1 MRATGRSR
9 VSSTGSPG
17 SRGACAGR
25 RRRPDL
31 DRGDRGVAGGVS
43 GFLPEHFV
51 TPLTPCRNLREA
63 PAAESCRDCGT
74 SRGEGGASLMWIVRL
89 ALRRPYTFVVMG
101 LAILL
106 LGFSAIVT
114 TPTDI
119 FPEIDIPVV
128 SVIWNY
134 DGLTTE
140 DMASRITTFSE
151 YTISSAVSDVR
162 SIESHTYPGVG
173 VIKIYFQPNVNV
185 EAALAQVTAV
195 SQTILRRMPPGA
207 VPPFILQYNASSVPI
222 IQLALSGR
230 AIPEAQLYDYGIY
243 RIRQQ
248 VAPIQGITLPLPYGG
263 KPRQI
268 MVDLD
273 PRALLAKSI
282 SAADV
287 SNAVNLQNLTLPSG
301 SVKLGP
307 QEYRVSLNSSPEA
320 VSALNELPVKVVN
333 GATVYLRDVAHVR
346 DGFAV
351 QTNIV
356 RQDGRRSVLLTVIKK
371 GGASTL
377 TIVKQLKALLPSIRA
392 AAPPGLE
399 VKELFDQSLFVRAA
413 IAGVLTEGAIAA
425 CLTGLMILLF
435 LGSWRSTLVV
445 ITSIPLSILTSLA
458 ILSAIGQTLN
468 VMTLGGLAL
477 AVGILVDDATVE
489 IENIHRNLGLGKRL
503 VQAILDGAQQIAT
516 PAFVS
521 TLSICIVFV
530 PVVFLTG
537 PAKYLFTPL
546 ALAVVFAMLASYL
559 LSRTIV
565 PTLVRYLLGR
575 EAHAEADAGV
585 PTSIFGRIHAG
596 FQHRFERLRT
606 AYVQALDNAL
616 AQRTRVLVGFGVIAA
631 SGLALL
637 PFVGRD
643 FFPEVDTGQFRLHVR
658 APAGTR
664 IEETEQIFA
673 NVEGTIRRTIPKDQI
688 QLVIDNIGQPQ
699 PINLAFTDSVTIGPS
714 DGEILV
720 ALNPEGHEPTT
731 RWMKTLRETLPREY
745 PGVTFFFQP
754 ADIVSQI
761 LNFGL
766 PAPIDVQVTG
776 FNQPATHEIALE
788 AAARMARIPGAADVH
803 LHQVVNA
810 PSLMVNVDRSRLA
823 ELGLTQRDVANN
835 VLVTL
840 SSSAVV
846 APNYWSD
853 PRSGINY
860 VVAVQTPQSRVDSV
874 NNLMNTSVTP
884 ATAGPPQ
891 LLSNLATL
899 ERREV
904 PAVISHSN
912 VQPVFDVYANVQ
924 DRDLGSVAS
933 AVQRIVAELRP
944 KLPPGHTIT
953 VRGQVESMNSAFLRL
968 GLGLIFAVLLVY
980 LLMVV
985 NFQSW
990 LDPFIIIT
998 ALPAGFCGIVWMLF
1012 VTHTTFSVPAL
1023 MGAIMS
1029 VGVATANSILV
1040 VTFAN
1045 DQMLEGHDSRS
1056 AALAAGATRLR
1067 PVLMTALAMIIGMLP
1082 MSLGLGE
1089 GGEQNAPLGR
1099 AVIGGLTVATFAT
1112 LFLVPLVYS
1121 VLRRRAPKRDFLA
1134 DAEPHGTASPAAQ
1147 E

>member
-1 MRATGRSR
+1 
-9 VSSTGSPG
+9 
-17 SRGACAGR
+17 
-25 RRRPDL
+25 
-31 DRGDRGVAGGVS
+31 
-43 GFLPEHFV
+43 
-51 TPLTPCRNLREA
+51 
-63 PAAESCRDCGT
+63 
-74 SRGEGGASLMWIVRL
+74 MWIVRL

-101 LAILL
+101 LVIVL
-106 LGFSAIVT
+106 LGGLAIAT

-119 FPEIDIPVV
+119 FPEIEIPVV

-134 DGLTTE
+134 EGLTTDE
-140 DMASRITTFSE
+140 MAARVTTFSE

-162 SIESHTYPGVG
+162 RIESQTYPGVG

-207 VPPFILQYNASSVPI
+207 VPPFIIQYNASSVPI
-222 IQLALSGR
+222 IQLGLSS
-230 AIPEAQLYDYGIY
+230 AVLSEAQLYDYGIY
-243 RIRQQ
+243 RVRQQ
-248 VAPIQGITLPLPYGG
+248 IAPIQGITLPLPYGG

-273 PRALLAKSI
+273 PQALLARSI

-287 SNAVNLQNLTLPSG
+287 SNAINVQNLTLPSG
-301 SVKLGP
+301 TVKLGAR
-307 QEYRVSLNSSPEA
+307 EYRVSLNSSPEA
-320 VSALNELPVKVVN
+320 VAALNDLPVKYVN
-333 GATVYLRDVAHVR
+333 GTVVYVRDVAHVR

-351 QTNIV
+351 QTNVV

-377 TIVKQLKALLPSIRA
+377 SIVRQLKDLLPTIRA
-392 AAPPGLE
+392 SAPAGLE
-399 VKELFDQSLFVRAA
+399 IKELFDQSLFVRAA
-413 IAGVLTEGAIAA
+413 IMGVLVEGAIAA
-425 CLTGLMILLF
+425 SLTGLMILLF

-445 ITSIPLSILTSLA
+445 VTSIPLSILTSVA
-458 ILSAIGQTLN
+458 ILSALGQTLN

-489 IENIHRNLGLGKRL
+489 IENIHRNLGLGTRL

-546 ALAVVFAMLASYL
+546 AMAVVFAMLASYL

-565 PTLVRYLLGR
+565 PTLVRYLLATESHDRG
-575 EAHAEADAGV
+575 AAPAAPGL
-585 PTSIFGRIHAG
+585 FGRLHEA
-596 FQHRFERLRT
+596 FQRRFERLRA
-606 AYVQALDNAL
+606 AYVRTLETAL
-616 AQRTRVLVGFGVIAA
+616 ARRGRVVAVFAVLVL
-631 SGLALL
+631 SGLVLL

-643 FFPEVDTGQFRLHVR
+643 FFPTVDTGQFRLHVR

-664 IEETEQIFA
+664 IEETEQVFA
-673 NVEGTIRRTIPKDQI
+673 DVEAAIRRMIPKEEI

-699 PINLAFTDSVTIGPS
+699 PINLGFTDSVTIGPA

-720 ALNPEGHEPTT
+720 SLNPERHQPTE
-731 RWMKTLRETLPREY
+731 RWMKLLRERLPREF

-776 FNQPATHEIALE
+776 FNQPATHDVAVEL
-788 AAARMARIPGAADVH
+788 AARVARIPGAVDVH
-803 LHQVVNA
+803 LDQVVNS
-810 PSLMVNVDRSRLA
+810 PNLQVNVDRTRAA
-823 ELGLTQRDVANN
+823 ELGLTQRDVANSL
-835 VLVTL
+835 LVSL

-846 APNYWSD
+846 SPNYWSD

-860 VVAVQTPQSRVDSV
+860 VVAVQTPQNRVDSV
-874 NNLMNTSVTP
+874 NTLLNTALTTGRP
-884 ATAGPPQ
+884 GPPQ
-891 LLSNLATL
+891 LLGNLATL
-899 ERREV
+899 QRRDV

-924 DRDLGSVAS
+924 DRDLGGVA
-933 AVQRIVAELRP
+933 ADVQKVVAELRP
-944 KLPPGHTIT
+944 TLPPGHTIA
-953 VRGQVESMNSAFLRL
+953 VRGQVESMTSAFLRL

-1012 VTHTTFSVPAL
+1012 VSHTTFSVPAL

-1029 VGVATANSILV
+1029 VGVATANSILM

-1045 DQMLEGHDSRS
+1045 DQMLEGHDARS

-1067 PVLMTALAMIIGMLP
+1067 PVMMTALAMIIGMLP

-1099 AVIGGLTVATFAT
+1099 AVIGGLAVATFAT
-1112 LFLVPLVYS
+1112 LFFVPVVYS
-1121 VLRRRAPKRDFLA
+1121 LLRRRPPREDFLDDPAPA
-1134 DAEPHGTASPAAQ
+1134 DGAATQ

>member
-1 MRATGRSR
+1 
-9 VSSTGSPG
+9 
-17 SRGACAGR
+17 
-25 RRRPDL
+25 
-31 DRGDRGVAGGVS
+31 
-43 GFLPEHFV
+43 
-51 TPLTPCRNLREA
+51 
-63 PAAESCRDCGT
+63 
-74 SRGEGGASLMWIVRL
+74 MWIVRL

-106 LGFSAIVT
+106 LGVSAIVT

-134 DGLTTE
+134 EGLTTE

-222 IQLALSGR
+222 IQLALSGKT
-230 AIPEAQLYDYGIY
+230 IPEAQLYDYGIY

-273 PRALLAKSI
+273 PQALLAKSI

-301 SVKLGP
+301 SVKLGS
-307 QEYRVSLNSSPEA
+307 QEYRVSLNSSPDA
-320 VSALNELPVKVVN
+320 LSALNELPVKVVN

-413 IAGVLTEGAIAA
+413 ITGVLTEGAIAA
-425 CLTGLMILLF
+425 VLTGLMILLF

-458 ILSAIGQTLN
+458 VLSAIGQTLN

-489 IENIHRNLGLGKRL
+489 IENIHRNLGMGKRL

-546 ALAVVFAMLASYL
+546 AMAVVFAMLASYL

-565 PTLVRYLLGR
+565 PTLVRYLLGA
-575 EAHAEADAGV
+575 EAHGEAGAGARL
-585 PTSIFGRIHAG
+585 SFFGRIHAG
-596 FQHRFERLRT
+596 FQRQFERLRT
-606 AYVQALDNAL
+606 SYAGVLETAL
-616 AQRTRVLVGFGVIAA
+616 ARRGRVVVVFGVIVV
-631 SGLALL
+631 SGAALL

-664 IEETEQIFA
+664 IEETEQMFA
-673 NVEGTIRRTIPKDQI
+673 QVEASIRRQIPKDQI
-688 QLVIDNIGQPQ
+688 QLIIDNVGQPQ

-720 ALNPEGHEPTT
+720 ALNPEHHEPTA
-731 RWMKTLRETLPREY
+731 RWMKTLRETLPREF
-745 PGVTFFFQP
+745 PGVTFFFSP
-754 ADIVSQI
+754 
-761 LNFGL
+761 
-766 PAPIDVQVTG
+766 PT
-776 FNQPATHEIALE
+776 
-788 AAARMARIPGAADVH
+788 
-803 LHQVVNA
+803 
-810 PSLMVNVDRSRLA
+810 
-823 ELGLTQRDVANN
+823 
-835 VLVTL
+835 
-840 SSSAVV
+840 SSA
-846 APNYWSD
+846 
-853 PRSGINY
+853 RS
-860 VVAVQTPQSRVDSV
+860 
-874 NNLMNTSVTP
+874 
-884 ATAGPPQ
+884 
-891 LLSNLATL
+891 
-899 ERREV
+899 
-904 PAVISHSN
+904 
-912 VQPVFDVYANVQ
+912 
-924 DRDLGSVAS
+924 
-933 AVQRIVAELRP
+933 
-944 KLPPGHTIT
+944 
-953 VRGQVESMNSAFLRL
+953 
-968 GLGLIFAVLLVY
+968 
-980 LLMVV
+980 
-985 NFQSW
+985 
-990 LDPFIIIT
+990 
-998 ALPAGFCGIVWMLF
+998 
-1012 VTHTTFSVPAL
+1012 
-1023 MGAIMS
+1023 
-1029 VGVATANSILV
+1029 
-1040 VTFAN
+1040 
-1045 DQMLEGHDSRS
+1045 
-1056 AALAAGATRLR
+1056 
-1067 PVLMTALAMIIGMLP
+1067 
-1082 MSLGLGE
+1082 
-1089 GGEQNAPLGR
+1089 
-1099 AVIGGLTVATFAT
+1099 
-1112 LFLVPLVYS
+1112 
-1121 VLRRRAPKRDFLA
+1121 
-1134 DAEPHGTASPAAQ
+1134 
-1147 E
+1147 

>member
-1 MRATGRSR
+1 
-9 VSSTGSPG
+9 
-17 SRGACAGR
+17 
-25 RRRPDL
+25 
-31 DRGDRGVAGGVS
+31 
-43 GFLPEHFV
+43 
-51 TPLTPCRNLREA
+51 
-63 PAAESCRDCGT
+63 
-74 SRGEGGASLMWIVRL
+74 MWIVRL

-101 LAILL
+101 LVIVL
-106 LGFSAIVT
+106 LGGLAIAT

-119 FPEIDIPVV
+119 FPEIEIPVV

-134 DGLTTE
+134 EGLTTDE
-140 DMASRITTFSE
+140 MAARVTTFSE

-162 SIESHTYPGVG
+162 RIESQTYPGVG

-207 VPPFILQYNASSVPI
+207 VPPFIIQYNASSVPI
-222 IQLALSGR
+222 IQLGLSSTVLS
-230 AIPEAQLYDYGIY
+230 EAQLYDYGIY
-243 RIRQQ
+243 RVRQQ
-248 VAPIQGITLPLPYGG
+248 IAPIQGITLPLPYGG

-273 PRALLAKSI
+273 PQALLARSI

-287 SNAVNLQNLTLPSG
+287 SNAINLQNLTLPSG
-301 SVKLGP
+301 TVKLGAR
-307 QEYRVSLNSSPEA
+307 EYRVSLNSSPEA
-320 VSALNELPVKVVN
+320 VAALNDLPVKYVN
-333 GATVYLRDVAHVR
+333 GTVVYVRDVAHVR

-351 QTNIV
+351 QTNVV

-377 TIVKQLKALLPSIRA
+377 SIVRQLKDLLPTIRA
-392 AAPPGLE
+392 SAPAGLE
-399 VKELFDQSLFVRAA
+399 IKELFDQSLFVRAA
-413 IAGVLTEGAIAA
+413 IMGVLVEGAIAA
-425 CLTGLMILLF
+425 SLTGLMVLLF

-445 ITSIPLSILTSLA
+445 VTSIPLSILTSVA
-458 ILSAIGQTLN
+458 ILSALGQTLN

-489 IENIHRNLGLGKRL
+489 IENIHRNLGLGTRL

-546 ALAVVFAMLASYL
+546 AMAVVFAMLASYL

-565 PTLVRYLLGR
+565 PTLVRYLLATESHDRG
-575 EAHAEADAGV
+575 AAPAAPGL
-585 PTSIFGRIHAG
+585 FGRLHEA
-596 FQHRFERLRT
+596 FQRRFERLCAAYMRT
-606 AYVQALDNAL
+606 LETAL
-616 AQRTRVLVGFGVIAA
+616 ARPGRVVAVFALLVL
-631 SGLALL
+631 SGLVLL

-643 FFPEVDTGQFRLHVR
+643 FFPTVDTGQFRLHVR

-664 IEETEQIFA
+664 IEETEQVFA
-673 NVEGTIRRTIPKDQI
+673 DVEAAIRRMIPKEEI

-699 PINLAFTDSVTIGPS
+699 PINLGFTDSVTIGPA

-720 ALNPEGHEPTT
+720 SLNPERHQPTE
-731 RWMKTLRETLPREY
+731 RWMKLLRERLPREF

-776 FNQPATHEIALE
+776 FNQRATHDVAVEL
-788 AAARMARIPGAADVH
+788 AARLARIPGAVDVH
-803 LHQVVNA
+803 LDQVVNS
-810 PSLMVNVDRSRLA
+810 PNLQVNVDRTRAA
-823 ELGLTQRDVANN
+823 ELGLTQRDVANSL
-835 VLVTL
+835 LVSL

-846 APNYWSD
+846 SPNYWSD

-860 VVAVQTPQSRVDSV
+860 VVAVQTPQNRVDSV
-874 NNLMNTSVTP
+874 NTLLNTALTTGRP
-884 ATAGPPQ
+884 GPPQ
-891 LLSNLATL
+891 LLGNLATL
-899 ERREV
+899 QRRDV

-924 DRDLGSVAS
+924 DRDLGGVA
-933 AVQRIVAELRP
+933 ADVQKVVAELRP
-944 KLPPGHTIT
+944 TLPPGHTIA
-953 VRGQVESMNSAFLRL
+953 VRGQVESMTSAFLRL

-1012 VTHTTFSVPAL
+1012 VSHTTFSVPAL

-1029 VGVATANSILV
+1029 VGVATANSILM

-1045 DQMLEGHDSRS
+1045 DQMLEGHDARS

-1067 PVLMTALAMIIGMLP
+1067 PVMMTALAMIIGMLP

-1099 AVIGGLTVATFAT
+1099 AVIGGLAVATFAT
-1112 LFLVPLVYS
+1112 LFLVPVVYS
-1121 VLRRRAPKRDFLA
+1121 LLRRRPPREDFLDDPAPA
-1134 DAEPHGTASPAAQ
+1134 DGAATQ

>member
-1 MRATGRSR
+1 
-9 VSSTGSPG
+9 
-17 SRGACAGR
+17 
-25 RRRPDL
+25 
-31 DRGDRGVAGGVS
+31 
-43 GFLPEHFV
+43 
-51 TPLTPCRNLREA
+51 
-63 PAAESCRDCGT
+63 
-74 SRGEGGASLMWIVRL
+74 MWIVRL
-89 ALRRPYTFVVMG
+89 ALRRPYTFVVMD
-101 LAILL
+101 LAVLL
-106 LGFSAIVT
+106 LGVSAIVT

-119 FPEIDIPVV
+119 FPEIEIPVV

-151 YTISSAVSDVR
+151 YTISSVVSDVR

-222 IQLALSGR
+222 IQLALSGKS
-230 AIPEAQLYDYGIY
+230 IPEAQLYDYGIY

-273 PRALLAKSI
+273 PQALLAKSI

-307 QEYRVSLNSSPEA
+307 QEYRVSLNSSPDA
-320 VSALNELPVKVVN
+320 ISALNELPVKVVN
-333 GATVYLRDVAHVR
+333 GATVYVRDVAHVR

-565 PTLVRYLLGR
+565 PTLVRYLLGS
-575 EAHAEADAGV
+575 EAHEPADARV
-585 PTSIFGRIHAG
+585 PSSIFGRIHTG
-596 FQHRFERLRT
+596 FQRQFERLRT
-606 AYVQALDNAL
+606 AYVGALENAL
-616 AQRTRVLVGFGVIAA
+616 GRRTRVLAGFGVIAV

-673 NVEGTIRRTIPKDQI
+673 NVEATIRRIIPRDQI

-699 PINLAFTDSVTIGPS
+699 PINLAFTDSVTLGPS

-720 ALNPEGHEPTT
+720 GLNPEGHEPTG

-776 FNQPATHEIALE
+776 FNQQATHEIALE

-860 VVAVQTPQSRVDSV
+860 IVAVQTPQSRVDSV

-884 ATAGPPQ
+884 ATAGPQQ

-924 DRDLGSVAS
+924 DRDLGSVA
-933 AVQRIVAELRP
+933 AGVQRIVAELRP

-1121 VLRRRAPKRDFLA
+1121 VLRRRAPQRDFLA
-1134 DAEPHGTASPAAQ
+1134 DDEPHGSPSPVPQ

>member
-1 MRATGRSR
+1 
-9 VSSTGSPG
+9 V
-17 SRGACAGR
+17 
-25 RRRPDL
+25 
-31 DRGDRGVAGGVS
+31 
-43 GFLPEHFV
+43 
-51 TPLTPCRNLREA
+51 
-63 PAAESCRDCGT
+63 
-74 SRGEGGASLMWIVRL
+74 
-89 ALRRPYTFVVMG
+89 
-101 LAILL
+101 ILL
-106 LGFSAIVT
+106 LGVGAIVT

-222 IQLALSGR
+222 IQLALSGK

-273 PRALLAKSI
+273 PQALLAKSI

-307 QEYRVSLNSSPEA
+307 QEYRVSLNSSPDA
-320 VSALNELPVKVVN
+320 VGALNELPVKVVN
-333 GATVYLRDVAHVR
+333 GSTVYLRDVAHVR

-351 QTNIV
+351 QTNVV

-377 TIVKQLKALLPSIRA
+377 SIVQQLKALLPSIRA

-458 ILSAIGQTLN
+458 ILSAIGQSLN

-565 PTLVRYLLGR
+565 PTLVRYLLGA
-575 EAHAEADAGV
+575 EAHDQAGAA
-585 PTSIFGRIHAG
+585 PSSLFGRIHAG
-596 FQHRFERLRT
+596 FQRRFERLRA
-606 AYVQALDNAL
+606 AYVGILERAL
-616 AQRTRVLVGFGVIAA
+616 ARRARVVAVFGVIAA

-664 IEETEQIFA
+664 IEETEQLFA
-673 NVEGTIRRTIPKDQI
+673 DVEASIRRIIPKDQI
-688 QLVIDNIGQPQ
+688 QLIIDNIGQPQ

-720 ALNPEGHEPTT
+720 ALDPERHEPTA
-731 RWMKTLRETLPREY
+731 RWMKTLRERLPREY

-754 ADIVSQI
+754 ADMVSQI

-766 PAPIDVQVTG
+766 PAPIDVQVSG
-776 FNQPATHEIALE
+776 FNQQATHEIALE
-788 AAARMARIPGAADVH
+788 AAARMSRIPGAADVH
-803 LHQVVNA
+803 VHQVVNA
-810 PSLMVNVDRSRLA
+810 PSLLVNVDRSRLA

-853 PRSGINY
+853 PKSGINY
-860 VVAVQTPQSRVDSV
+860 LVAVQTPQSRIDSV
-874 NNLMNTSVTP
+874 NTLMNTSVTP
-884 ATAGPPQ
+884 ATPGPPQ

-899 ERREV
+899 ERRQT
-904 PAVISHSN
+904 PAVISHLN

-924 DRDLGSVAS
+924 GRDLGSVAS
-933 AVQRIVAELRP
+933 AVQKIAAELRP

-953 VRGQVESMNSAFLRL
+953 VRGQVESMNSAFVRL

-1012 VTHTTFSVPAL
+1012 VMHTTFSVPAL

-1045 DQMLEGHDSRS
+1045 DQMLEGHDARS

-1099 AVIGGLTVATFAT
+1099 AVIGGLAVATFAT
-1112 LFLVPLVYS
+1112 LFLVPIVYS
-1121 VLRRRAPKRDFLA
+1121 VLRRRPPTRDFLA
-1134 DAEPHGTASPAAQ
+1134 DAEPHGAASPIPQ

>member
-1 MRATGRSR
+1 
-9 VSSTGSPG
+9 
-17 SRGACAGR
+17 
-25 RRRPDL
+25 
-31 DRGDRGVAGGVS
+31 
-43 GFLPEHFV
+43 
-51 TPLTPCRNLREA
+51 
-63 PAAESCRDCGT
+63 
-74 SRGEGGASLMWIVRL
+74 MWIVRL
-89 ALRRPYTFVVMG
+89 ALSRPYTFVVMG
-101 LAILL
+101 LVILL
-106 LGFSAIVT
+106 LGVFAIVT

-151 YTISSAVSDVR
+151 YTISSAVNDVR
-162 SIESHTYPGVG
+162 SIESQTYPGVG

-185 EAALAQVTAV
+185 EGALAQVTAV

-222 IQLALSGR
+222 IQLALGGKTLS
-230 AIPEAQLYDYGIY
+230 EAELYDYGIY
-243 RIRQQ
+243 RVRQQ
-248 VAPIQGITLPLPYGG
+248 IAPIQGITLPLPYGG
-263 KPRQI
+263 KPRQV

-273 PRALLAKSI
+273 PQALLAKSI
-282 SAADV
+282 SAGDV
-287 SNAVNLQNLTLPSG
+287 STAVSLQNLTLPSG
-301 SVKLGP
+301 SVKLGTR
-307 QEYRVSLNSSPEA
+307 EYRVSLNSSPDA
-320 VSALNELPVKVVN
+320 VAMLNDLPVKVVN

-351 QTNIV
+351 QTNMV

-377 TIVKQLKALLPSIRA
+377 TIVKQLKELLPTIRA

-413 IAGVLTEGAIAA
+413 ITGVLTEGAVAA
-425 CLTGLMILLF
+425 FLTGVMILLF

-546 ALAVVFAMLASYL
+546 AMAVVFAMLASYA

-565 PTLVRYLLGR
+565 PTLVRYLLAS
-575 EAHAEADAGV
+575 EAHGPVDAGAAPSV
-585 PTSIFGRIHAG
+585 FRWLHGG
-596 FQHRFERLRT
+596 FQRRFERLRT
-606 AYVQALDNAL
+606 AYVGALENAL
-616 AQRTRVLVGFGVIAA
+616 ARRRRVFGVFAVIAV
-631 SGLALL
+631 SGAVLL
-637 PFVGRD
+637 PFIGRD
-643 FFPEVDTGQFRLHVR
+643 FFPTVDTGQFRLHVR

-664 IEETEQIFA
+664 IEETEQVFA
-673 NVEGTIRRTIPKDQI
+673 DVEAAIRRLIPKDEV

-699 PINLAFTDSVTIGPS
+699 PINLAFTDSVTLGPS

-720 ALNPEGHEPTT
+720 SLNPERHRPTEH
-731 RWMKTLRETLPREY
+731 WMKTLRETLPRDF

-776 FNQPATHEIALE
+776 FNRQATHEIALE
-788 AAARMARIPGAADVH
+788 VAARMARIPGAADVH
-803 LHQVVNA
+803 LHQVVNT
-810 PSLMVNVDRSRLA
+810 PSLLVNVDRSRAA
-823 ELGLTQRDVANN
+823 ELGLTQRDVANTM
-835 VLVTL
+835 LVTL

-853 PRSGINY
+853 PRNGINY
-860 VVAVQTPQSRVDSV
+860 IVAVQTPQSRVDSV
-874 NNLMNTSVTP
+874 NTLMNTSVTP
-884 ATAGPPQ
+884 GTAGPPQ

-924 DRDLGSVAS
+924 DSDLGSVAA
-933 AVQRIVAELRP
+933 AVQQIAAELRP
-944 KLPPGHTIT
+944 KLPPGHTIA

-1045 DQMLEGHDSRS
+1045 DQMLEGHDSRT

-1067 PVLMTALAMIIGMLP
+1067 PVLMTALAMVLGMLP

-1099 AVIGGLTVATFAT
+1099 AVIGGLLVATFAT

-1121 VLRRRAPKRDFLA
+1121 VLRRRPPREDFLTDPA
-1134 DAEPHGTASPAAQ
+1134 PDHGAPTTLTQ
-1147 E
+1147 ESSNA

>member
-1 MRATGRSR
+1 
-9 VSSTGSPG
+9 
-17 SRGACAGR
+17 
-25 RRRPDL
+25 
-31 DRGDRGVAGGVS
+31 
-43 GFLPEHFV
+43 
-51 TPLTPCRNLREA
+51 
-63 PAAESCRDCGT
+63 
-74 SRGEGGASLMWIVRL
+74 MWIVRL

-106 LGFSAIVT
+106 LGVFAIVT

-162 SIESHTYPGVG
+162 AIESHTYPGVG

-185 EAALAQVTAV
+185 EGALAQVTAV

-222 IQLALSGR
+222 IQLALSGK

-273 PRALLAKSI
+273 PQALLAKSI
-282 SAADV
+282 SASDV

-307 QEYRVSLNSSPEA
+307 QEYRVSLNSSPDA

-413 IAGVLTEGAIAA
+413 ITGVLTEGAIAA
-425 CLTGLMILLF
+425 ALTGLMILLF

-546 ALAVVFAMLASYL
+546 AMAVVFAMLASYL

-565 PTLVRYLLGR
+565 PTLVRYLLGTETHD
-575 EAHAEADAGV
+575 EAGAGT
-585 PTSIFGRIHAG
+585 PSSFFGRIHAG
-596 FQHRFERLRT
+596 FQRQFERLRT
-606 AYVQALDNAL
+606 AYVGALETAL
-616 AQRTRVLVGFGVIAA
+616 VRRGRVVVVFGVIAV
-631 SGLALL
+631 SGAVLL

-664 IEETEQIFA
+664 IEETEQVFA
-673 NVEGTIRRTIPKDQI
+673 NVEATIRRIIPKDQI
-688 QLVIDNIGQPQ
+688 QLIIDNIGQPQ

-720 ALNPEGHEPTT
+720 ALNPEYHEPTA

-776 FNQPATHEIALE
+776 FNQQATHEIALE
-788 AAARMARIPGAADVH
+788 AAARMSRIPGAADVH
-803 LHQVVNA
+803 LHQIVNA

-874 NNLMNTSVTP
+874 NNLMNTSVTA
-884 ATAGPPQ
+884 ATPGPPQ
-891 LLSNLATL
+891 LLANLATL

-924 DRDLGSVAS
+924 DRDLGSVA
-933 AVQRIVAELRP
+933 AGVQKIVAELRP
-944 KLPPGHTIT
+944 KLPPGHTIS

-980 LLMVV
+980 MLMVV

-1045 DQMLEGHDSRS
+1045 DQMLEGHDARS

-1067 PVLMTALAMIIGMLP
+1067 PVLMTALAMVIGMLP

-1121 VLRRRAPKRDFLA
+1121 VLRRRPPKRDFLA
-1134 DAEPHGTASPAAQ
+1134 DAEPHGAASPAPQ

>member
-1 MRATGRSR
+1 MR
-9 VSSTGSPG
+9 P
-17 SRGACAGR
+17 R
-25 RRRPDL
+25 RNRPRRH
-31 DRGDRGVAGGVS
+31 RHQQ
-43 GFLPEHFV
+43 EQ
-51 TPLTPCRNLREA
+51 
-63 PAAESCRDCGT
+63 
-74 SRGEGGASLMWIVRL
+74 GEPPSIMWIVKL

-106 LGFSAIVT
+106 LGVFAIVT

-134 DGLTTE
+134 DGLTTD

-151 YTISSAVSDVR
+151 YTISSVVSDVR
-162 SIESHTYPGVG
+162 AIESQTYPGVG

-222 IQLALSGR
+222 IQLALSGKT
-230 AIPEAQLYDYGIY
+230 IPEAQLYDYGIY

-273 PRALLAKSI
+273 PQALLAKSI

-301 SVKLGP
+301 SVKLGSR
-307 QEYRVSLNSSPEA
+307 EYRVSLNSSPDA
-320 VSALNELPVKVVN
+320 VAALNELPVKVVN
-333 GATVYLRDVAHVR
+333 GATVYVRDVAHVR

-377 TIVKQLKALLPSIRA
+377 TIVKQLKQLLPSIRA
-392 AAPPGLE
+392 SAPPGLE

-425 CLTGLMILLF
+425 FLTGLMILLF

-546 ALAVVFAMLASYL
+546 AMAVVFAMLASYL

-565 PTLVRYLLGR
+565 PTLVRYLLAGETHLPGESR
-575 EAHAEADAGV
+575 GAADTAAA
-585 PTSIFGRIHAG
+585 PSLFGRIHEG
-596 FQHRFERLRT
+596 FQRQFERLRT
-606 AYVQALDNAL
+606 SYVGVLETAL
-616 AQRTRVLVGFGVIAA
+616 ARRGRVFGVFAVVA
-631 SGLALL
+631 VSGLALL

-664 IEETEQIFA
+664 IEETEQVFA
-673 NVEGTIRRTIPKDQI
+673 DVEAAIRRLIPKDEI

-699 PINLAFTDSVTIGPS
+699 PINLGFTDSVTIGPS

-720 ALNPEGHEPTT
+720 SLNPERHQPTA
-731 RWMKTLRETLPREY
+731 RWTKTLRETLPREF

-754 ADIVSQI
+754 ADMVSQI

-766 PAPIDVQVTG
+766 PAPIDVQVIG
-776 FNQPATHEIALE
+776 YNQQATHEIALE
-788 AAARMARIPGAADVH
+788 VAARMARIPGAVDVH
-803 LHQVVNA
+803 LHQVVNT
-810 PSLMVNVDRSRLA
+810 PSLLVNVDRSRAA
-823 ELGLTQRDVANN
+823 ELGLTQRDVANSF
-835 VLVTL
+835 LVSL

-846 APNYWSD
+846 TPNYWSD

-860 VVAVQTPQSRVDSV
+860 LVAVQTPQNRVDSV
-874 NNLMNTSVTP
+874 NSLMNTSVTTG
-884 ATAGPPQ
+884 AAGAPQ

-924 DRDLGSVAS
+924 DKDLGSAAT
-933 AVQRIVAELRP
+933 AVKRIAAELRP

-953 VRGQVESMNSAFLRL
+953 VRGQVESMNSAFVRL
-968 GLGLIFAVLLVY
+968 GLGLILAVLLVY

-998 ALPAGFCGIVWMLF
+998 ALPAGLCGIVWMLF
-1012 VTHTTFSVPAL
+1012 ATHTTFSVPAL

-1029 VGVATANSILV
+1029 VGVATANSILM

-1045 DQMLEGHDSRS
+1045 DQMLEGHDARG

-1099 AVIGGLTVATFAT
+1099 AV
-1112 LFLVPLVYS
+1112 
-1121 VLRRRAPKRDFLA
+1121 
-1134 DAEPHGTASPAAQ
+1134 
-1147 E
+1147 

>member
-1 MRATGRSR
+1 
-9 VSSTGSPG
+9 
-17 SRGACAGR
+17 
-25 RRRPDL
+25 
-31 DRGDRGVAGGVS
+31 
-43 GFLPEHFV
+43 
-51 TPLTPCRNLREA
+51 
-63 PAAESCRDCGT
+63 
-74 SRGEGGASLMWIVRL
+74 MWIVRL

-101 LAILL
+101 LTILL
-106 LGFSAIVT
+106 LGVFAIVT

-119 FPEIDIPVV
+119 FPEIEIPVV

-134 DGLTTE
+134 EGLTTD

-162 SIESHTYPGVG
+162 TIESQTYPGVS

-207 VPPFILQYNASSVPI
+207 VPPLIIQYNASSVPI
-222 IQLALSGR
+222 IQLALGGKTLS
-230 AIPEAQLYDYGIY
+230 EAELYDYGIY

-248 VAPIQGITLPLPYGG
+248 IAPIQGITLPLPYGG

-273 PRALLAKSI
+273 PQALLAKGI

-301 SVKLGP
+301 SVKLGS
-307 QEYRVSLNSSPEA
+307 QEYRVSLNSSPDA
-320 VSALNELPVKVVN
+320 VAALNDLPVKYVN
-333 GATVYLRDVAHVR
+333 GATVYVRDVAHVR

-377 TIVKQLKALLPSIRA
+377 SIVKQLKDMLPAIRA

-413 IAGVLTEGAIAA
+413 ITGVLVEGAIAA
-425 CLTGLMILLF
+425 VLTGLMILLF

-445 ITSIPLSILTSLA
+445 VTSIPLSILTSVA
-458 ILSAIGQTLN
+458 ILSAVGQTLN

-489 IENIHRNLGLGKRL
+489 IENIHRNLGLGTRL

-546 ALAVVFAMLASYL
+546 AMAVVFAMLASYL

-565 PTLVRYLLGR
+565 PTLVRYLLAG
-575 EAHAEADAGV
+575 ETHGESGHATAG
-585 PTSIFGRIHAG
+585 FFARIHDA
-596 FQHRFERLRT
+596 FQRRFERLRA
-606 AYVQALDNAL
+606 AYVRTLERAL
-616 AQRTRVLVGFGVIAA
+616 ARRARVLGTFAVVIVA
-631 SGLALL
+631 GLVLL

-664 IEETEQIFA
+664 IEQTEQIFA
-673 NVEGTIRRTIPKDQI
+673 DVEAAIRRIIPKGEI
-688 QLVIDNIGQPQ
+688 ASVIDNIGQPQ
-699 PINLAFTDSVTIGPS
+699 PINLAFTDSVTLGAS

-720 ALNPEGHEPTT
+720 SLNPEHHAPTE
-731 RWMKTLRETLPREY
+731 RWMKALRETLPREF

-754 ADIVSQI
+754 ADIVGQI

-766 PAPIDVQVTG
+766 PAPIDVQVAG
-776 FNQPATHEIALE
+776 YNQQATHAIARQV
-788 AAARMARIPGAADVH
+788 ADRMARIPGAVDVH
-803 LHQVVNA
+803 LHQVTNA
-810 PSLMVNVDRSRLA
+810 PSLQVNVDRSRAA
-823 ELGLTQRDVANN
+823 ELGLTQRDVANSM
-835 VLVTL
+835 LVSL
-840 SSSAVV
+840 SSSSVV
-846 APNYWSD
+846 TPNYWSD
-853 PRSGINY
+853 PRTGINY

-874 NNLMNTSVTP
+874 NTLMNTAVTP
-884 ATAGPPQ
+884 GASGRSQ
-891 LLSNLATL
+891 LLSNVATL

-904 PAVISHSN
+904 PAVVSHSN

-924 DRDLGSVAS
+924 GRDLGGVA
-933 AVQRIVAELRP
+933 AEVQKIVAESRG
-944 KLPPGHTIT
+944 KLPPGHSIV

-968 GLGLIFAVLLVY
+968 GVGLIFAVLLVY

-998 ALPAGFCGIVWMLF
+998 ALPAGFAGIVWMLF
-1012 VTHTTFSVPAL
+1012 ATHTTFSVPAL

-1029 VGVATANSILV
+1029 VGVATANSILM

-1045 DQMLEGHDSRS
+1045 DQMLEGRDARA

-1099 AVIGGLTVATFAT
+1099 AVIGGLSVATFAT
-1112 LFLVPLVYS
+1112 LFLVPVVYS
-1121 VLRRRAPKRDFLA
+1121 VLRRRPPREDFLEEESSHA
-1134 DAEPHGTASPAAQ
+1134 
-1147 E
+1147 

>member
-1 MRATGRSR
+1 
-9 VSSTGSPG
+9 
-17 SRGACAGR
+17 
-25 RRRPDL
+25 
-31 DRGDRGVAGGVS
+31 
-43 GFLPEHFV
+43 
-51 TPLTPCRNLREA
+51 
-63 PAAESCRDCGT
+63 
-74 SRGEGGASLMWIVRL
+74 MWIVRL

-101 LAILL
+101 LTILL
-106 LGFSAIVT
+106 LGVFAIVT

-119 FPEIDIPVV
+119 FPEIEIPVV
-128 SVIWNY
+128 SVIWNF
-134 DGLTTE
+134 DGLTSE

-151 YTISSAVSDVR
+151 YTISSAVNDVR
-162 SIESHTYPGVG
+162 NIESQTYPGVA

-185 EAALAQVTAV
+185 EGALAQVTAV

-207 VPPFILQYNASSVPI
+207 VPPFIIQYNASSVPI
-222 IQLALSGR
+222 IQLALSGKTLS
-230 AIPEAQLYDYGIY
+230 EAQLYDYGIY

-248 VAPIQGITLPLPYGG
+248 IAPIPGITLPLPYGG

-273 PRALLAKSI
+273 PQALLSKGI

-301 SVKLGP
+301 TVKLGP
-307 QEYRVSLNSSPEA
+307 QEYRVSLNSSPDA
-320 VSALNELPVKVVN
+320 VAALNDLPVKYVN
-333 GATVYLRDVAHVR
+333 GAVVYVRDVGHVR

-356 RQDGRRSVLLTVIKK
+356 RQDGRRSALLTVIKK

-377 TIVKQLKALLPSIRA
+377 TIVKQLKELLPAIRA
-392 AAPPGLE
+392 AAPPGME
-399 VKELFDQSLFVRAA
+399 IKELFDQSLFVRAA
-413 IAGVLTEGAIAA
+413 ITGVLAEGAIAA
-425 CLTGLMILLF
+425 LLTAVMILLF

-489 IENIHRNLGLGKRL
+489 IENIHRNLGLGTRL

-546 ALAVVFAMLASYL
+546 AMAVVFAMLASYF

-565 PTLVRYLLGR
+565 PTLVRYLLAS
-575 EAHAEADAGV
+575 EAHGETAVAPGL
-585 PTSIFGRIHAG
+585 FGRIHDA
-596 FQHRFERLRT
+596 FQRRFERLRA
-606 AYVQALDNAL
+606 AYVRALEHAL
-616 AQRTRVLVGFGVIAA
+616 ARRARVLGGFAVVVV
-631 SGLALL
+631 SGLVLL

-643 FFPEVDTGQFRLHVR
+643 FFPTVDTGQFRLHVR

-664 IEETEQIFA
+664 IEETEQVFA
-673 NVEGTIRRTIPKDQI
+673 DVEAAIRRIIPNGEI
-688 QLVIDNIGQPQ
+688 ASVIDNIGQPQ
-699 PINLAFTDSVTIGPS
+699 PINLAFTDSVTLGAA

-720 ALNPEGHEPTT
+720 SLNPERHRPTA
-731 RWMKTLRETLPREY
+731 RWMKTLRETLPREF

-776 FNQPATHEIALE
+776 YNQQATHEIALE
-788 AAARMARIPGAADVH
+788 VAARMGRIPGAVDVH
-803 LHQVVNA
+803 LHQVVNT
-810 PSLMVNVDRSRLA
+810 PSLQVNVDRSRAA
-823 ELGLTQRDVANN
+823 EFGLTQRDVANSM
-835 VLVTL
+835 LVSL
-840 SSSAVV
+840 SSSSVV
-846 APNYWSD
+846 SPNYWAD

-860 VVAVQTPQSRVDSV
+860 VVAVQTPQSRIDSV
-874 NNLMNTSVTP
+874 NTLMNTAVTP
-884 ATAGPPQ
+884 GAAGQSQ

-912 VQPVFDVYANVQ
+912 VQPVFDVYADVQ
-924 DRDLGSVAS
+924 GRDLGSVA
-933 AVQRIVAELRP
+933 AEVQKIVAEQRA
-944 KLPPGHTIT
+944 KLPPGHRIA
-953 VRGQVESMNSAFLRL
+953 VRGQVESMNSAFVRL

-998 ALPAGFCGIVWMLF
+998 ALPAGFAGIVWMLF

-1029 VGVATANSILV
+1029 VGVATANSILM

-1045 DQMLEGHDSRS
+1045 DYMGGLEGPPKPPMGDSETARDTRAVPRDRDARA

-1099 AVIGGLTVATFAT
+1099 AVIGGLSVATFAT
-1112 LFLVPLVYS
+1112 LFLVPIIYS
-1121 VLRRRAPKRDFLA
+1121 VLRRRPPREDFLT
-1134 DAEPHGTASPAAQ
+1134 EQ
-1147 E
+1147 ESSHA

>member
-1 MRATGRSR
+1 
-9 VSSTGSPG
+9 
-17 SRGACAGR
+17 
-25 RRRPDL
+25 
-31 DRGDRGVAGGVS
+31 
-43 GFLPEHFV
+43 
-51 TPLTPCRNLREA
+51 
-63 PAAESCRDCGT
+63 
-74 SRGEGGASLMWIVRL
+74 
-89 ALRRPYTFVVMG
+89 
-101 LAILL
+101 
-106 LGFSAIVT
+106 
-114 TPTDI
+114 
-119 FPEIDIPVV
+119 
-128 SVIWNY
+128 
-134 DGLTTE
+134 
-140 DMASRITTFSE
+140 
-151 YTISSAVSDVR
+151 
-162 SIESHTYPGVG
+162 
-173 VIKIYFQPNVNV
+173 
-185 EAALAQVTAV
+185 
-195 SQTILRRMPPGA
+195 
-207 VPPFILQYNASSVPI
+207 
-222 IQLALSGR
+222 
-230 AIPEAQLYDYGIY
+230 
-243 RIRQQ
+243 
-248 VAPIQGITLPLPYGG
+248 
-263 KPRQI
+263 
-268 MVDLD
+268 
-273 PRALLAKSI
+273 
-282 SAADV
+282 
-287 SNAVNLQNLTLPSG
+287 
-301 SVKLGP
+301 
-307 QEYRVSLNSSPEA
+307 
-320 VSALNELPVKVVN
+320 
-333 GATVYLRDVAHVR
+333 
-346 DGFAV
+346 
-351 QTNIV
+351 
-356 RQDGRRSVLLTVIKK
+356 VLLTVIKK

-377 TIVKQLKALLPSIRA
+377 TIVKQLKSLLPTIRA
-392 AAPPGLE
+392 SAPPGLD

-458 ILSAIGQTLN
+458 VLSALGQTLN

-489 IENIHRNLGLGKRL
+489 IENIHRNLGLGTRL

-546 ALAVVFAMLASYL
+546 AMAVVFAMLASYL

-565 PTLVRYLLGR
+565 PTLVRYLLASEHHGEGAQPAGR
-575 EAHAEADAGV
+575 GFF
-585 PTSIFGRIHAG
+585 TRIHDG
-596 FQHRFERLRT
+596 FQRGFERLRLG
-606 AYVQALDNAL
+606 YV
-616 AQRTRVLVGFGVIAA
+616 RVLEQVLARRAMVFGAFAVVML
-631 SGLALL
+631 SGVALL

-664 IEETEQIFA
+664 IEETEQVFA
-673 NVEGTIRRTIPKDQI
+673 EVEAAIRRILPADEI

-699 PINLAFTDSVTIGPS
+699 PINLGFTDSVTVGPF

-720 ALNPEGHEPTT
+720 ALNPERHRPTAH
-731 RWMKTLRETLPREY
+731 WMKTLRETLPRQF

-754 ADIVSQI
+754 ADMVSQI

-776 FNQPATHEIALE
+776 FNQQATREVALDV
-788 AAARMARIPGAADVH
+788 AARMARIPGAADVH
-803 LHQVVNA
+803 LHQVTNT
-810 PSLMVNVDRSRLA
+810 PSLLVNVDRSRAA

-835 VLVTL
+835 VLVSL
-840 SSSAVV
+840 SSSSVV
-846 APNYWSD
+846 TPNYWSD

-860 VVAVQTPQSRVDSV
+860 VVAVQTPQNRVDSL
-874 NNLMNTSVTP
+874 NTLLNTSVTASASSP
-884 ATAGPPQ
+884 RH
-891 LLSNLATL
+891 LLSNLATV

-912 VQPVFDVYANVQ
+912 VQPVFDIFANVQ
-924 DRDLGSVAS
+924 GRDLGSVA
-933 AVQRIVAELRP
+933 AEVQKIVAELRP
-944 KLPPGHTIT
+944 KLPPGHSIAL
-953 VRGQVESMNSAFLRL
+953 RGQVESMNSAFVRL
-968 GLGLIFAVLLVY
+968 GLGLVFAVVLVY

-990 LDPFIIIT
+990 LDPFIIIS
-998 ALPAGFCGIVWMLF
+998 ALPVGFAGIVWMLF

-1045 DQMLEGHDSRS
+1045 DQMLAGQASRS

-1067 PVLMTALAMIIGMLP
+1067 PVLMTALAMVIGMLP

-1099 AVIGGLTVATFAT
+1099 AVIGGLSVATFAT

-1121 VLRRRAPKRDFLA
+1121 VLRRRPPRRNFLDEA
-1134 DAEPHGTASPAAQ
+1134 TPGDDTVPTPTQ

>member
-1 MRATGRSR
+1 
-9 VSSTGSPG
+9 
-17 SRGACAGR
+17 
-25 RRRPDL
+25 
-31 DRGDRGVAGGVS
+31 
-43 GFLPEHFV
+43 
-51 TPLTPCRNLREA
+51 
-63 PAAESCRDCGT
+63 
-74 SRGEGGASLMWIVRL
+74 
-89 ALRRPYTFVVMG
+89 
-101 LAILL
+101 
-106 LGFSAIVT
+106 
-114 TPTDI
+114 
-119 FPEIDIPVV
+119 
-128 SVIWNY
+128 
-134 DGLTTE
+134 
-140 DMASRITTFSE
+140 
-151 YTISSAVSDVR
+151 
-162 SIESHTYPGVG
+162 
-173 VIKIYFQPNVNV
+173 
-185 EAALAQVTAV
+185 
-195 SQTILRRMPPGA
+195 
-207 VPPFILQYNASSVPI
+207 
-222 IQLALSGR
+222 
-230 AIPEAQLYDYGIY
+230 
-243 RIRQQ
+243 
-248 VAPIQGITLPLPYGG
+248 
-263 KPRQI
+263 
-268 MVDLD
+268 
-273 PRALLAKSI
+273 
-282 SAADV
+282 
-287 SNAVNLQNLTLPSG
+287 
-301 SVKLGP
+301 
-307 QEYRVSLNSSPEA
+307 
-320 VSALNELPVKVVN
+320 
-333 GATVYLRDVAHVR
+333 
-346 DGFAV
+346 
-351 QTNIV
+351 
-356 RQDGRRSVLLTVIKK
+356 VLLTVIKK

-377 TIVKQLKALLPSIRA
+377 TIVKELKNLLPTIRA
-392 AAPPGLE
+392 AAPAGLE
-399 VKELFDQSLFVRAA
+399 VKELFDQSVFVRAA
-413 IAGVLTEGAIAA
+413 ITGVLIEGAVAA

-489 IENIHRNLGLGKRL
+489 IENIHRNLGLGTRL

-546 ALAVVFAMLASYL
+546 AMAVVFAMLASYL

-565 PTLVRYLLGR
+565 PTLVRYLLGA
-575 EAHAEADAGV
+575 EAHGAAAPGV
-585 PTSIFGRIHAG
+585 EPSLFARIHDA
-596 FQHRFERLRT
+596 FQRRFERLRG
-606 AYVQALDNAL
+606 AYVRALEQALA
-616 AQRTRVLVGFGVIAA
+616 RRGRVLAA
-631 SGLALL
+631 FVVVVVSGLAVL

-664 IEETEQIFA
+664 IEETEQVFA
-673 NVEGTIRRTIPKDQI
+673 GVEAAIRRLIPKDEI
-688 QLVIDNIGQPQ
+688 ELVLDNIGQPQ
-699 PINLAFTDSVTIGPS
+699 PINLSFTDSATLGS
-714 DGEILV
+714 ADGEILV
-720 ALNPEGHEPTT
+720 SLNPARHRPTAY
-731 RWMKTLRETLPREY
+731 WMKTLRETLPREF

-776 FNQPATHEIALE
+776 FNQQATHEIALE
-788 AAARMARIPGAADVH
+788 VAARMARIPGAADVH
-803 LHQVVNA
+803 LHQVVNS
-810 PSLMVNVDRSRLA
+810 PSLLVNVDRSRA
-823 ELGLTQRDVANN
+823 AQLGLTQRDVASS
-835 VLVTL
+835 VLVSL

-846 APNYWSD
+846 TPNYWSD

-860 VVAVQTPQSRVDSV
+860 IVAVQTPQNRVDSV
-874 NNLMNTSVTP
+874 NTLMNTSITP
-884 ATAGPPQ
+884 STLGPQQ
-891 LLSNLATL
+891 LLSNLASL

-912 VQPVFDVYANVQ
+912 VQPVFDVFANVQ
-924 DRDLGSVAS
+924 ERDLGGVAA
-933 AVQRIVAELRP
+933 AVQKIAAELRA
-944 KLPPGHTIT
+944 KLPPGHTIS
-953 VRGQVESMNSAFLRL
+953 VRGQVESMNSAFTRL

-990 LDPFIIIT
+990 LDPFIIIS
-998 ALPAGFCGIVWMLF
+998 ALPAGLGGIVWMLF

-1029 VGVATANSILV
+1029 VGVATANSILM

-1099 AVIGGLTVATFAT
+1099 AVIGGLSVATFAT

-1121 VLRRRAPKRDFLA
+1121 VLRRRPPREDFLT
-1134 DAEPHGTASPAAQ
+1134 DPAPDGGAATMSTQ

>member
-1 MRATGRSR
+1 
-9 VSSTGSPG
+9 
-17 SRGACAGR
+17 
-25 RRRPDL
+25 
-31 DRGDRGVAGGVS
+31 
-43 GFLPEHFV
+43 
-51 TPLTPCRNLREA
+51 
-63 PAAESCRDCGT
+63 
-74 SRGEGGASLMWIVRL
+74 MWIVRL
-89 ALRRPYTFVVMG
+89 ALSRPYTFVVMG
-101 LAILL
+101 LVILL
-106 LGFSAIVT
+106 LGVFAIVT

-151 YTISSAVSDVR
+151 YTISSAVNDVR
-162 SIESHTYPGVG
+162 SIESQTYPGVG

-185 EAALAQVTAV
+185 EGALAQVTAV

-222 IQLALSGR
+222 IQLALGGKTLS
-230 AIPEAQLYDYGIY
+230 EAQLYDYGIY
-243 RIRQQ
+243 RVRQQ
-248 VAPIQGITLPLPYGG
+248 IAPIQGITLPLPYGG
-263 KPRQI
+263 KPRQV

-273 PRALLAKSI
+273 PQALLAKSI
-282 SAADV
+282 SAGDV
-287 SNAVNLQNLTLPSG
+287 SAAVNLQNLTLPSG
-301 SVKLGP
+301 SVKLGTR
-307 QEYRVSLNSSPEA
+307 EYRVSLNSSPDA
-320 VSALNELPVKVVN
+320 VATLNDLPVKVVN
-333 GATVYLRDVAHVR
+333 GVTVYLRDVAHVR

-351 QTNIV
+351 QTNMV

-377 TIVKQLKALLPSIRA
+377 TIVKQLKELLPTIRA

-413 IAGVLTEGAIAA
+413 ITGVLTEGAIAA
-425 CLTGLMILLF
+425 FLTGVMILLF

-546 ALAVVFAMLASYL
+546 AMAVVFAMLASYV

-565 PTLVRYLLGR
+565 PTLVRYLLAS
-575 EAHAEADAGV
+575 EAHGPVDAGAAPSV
-585 PTSIFGRIHAG
+585 FRWLHDG
-596 FQHRFERLRT
+596 FQRRFEWLRT
-606 AYVQALDNAL
+606 AYVGALENAL
-616 AQRTRVLVGFGVIAA
+616 ARRRRVFGAFAVIAV
-631 SGLALL
+631 SGAVLL
-637 PFVGRD
+637 PFIGRD
-643 FFPEVDTGQFRLHVR
+643 FFPTVDTGQFRLHVR

-664 IEETEQIFA
+664 IEETEQVFA
-673 NVEGTIRRTIPKDQI
+673 DVEAAIRRLIPKDQV

-699 PINLAFTDSVTIGPS
+699 PINLAFTDSVTLGPS

-720 ALNPEGHEPTT
+720 SLNPERHQPTEH
-731 RWMKTLRETLPREY
+731 WMKTLRETLPRDF

-776 FNQPATHEIALE
+776 FNQQATHEIALE
-788 AAARMARIPGAADVH
+788 VAARMARIPGAADVH
-803 LHQVVNA
+803 LHQVVNT
-810 PSLMVNVDRSRLA
+810 PSLLVNVDRSRAA
-823 ELGLTQRDVANN
+823 ELGLTQRDVANTM
-835 VLVTL
+835 LVTL

-853 PRSGINY
+853 PRNGINY
-860 VVAVQTPQSRVDSV
+860 IVAVQTPQSRVDSV
-874 NNLMNTSVTP
+874 NTLMNTSVTP
-884 ATAGPPQ
+884 GTAGPPQ

-924 DRDLGSVAS
+924 DSDLGSVAT
-933 AVQRIVAELRP
+933 AVQQIAAELRP
-944 KLPPGHTIT
+944 KLPPGHTIA

-1045 DQMLEGHDSRS
+1045 DQMLEGHDSRT

-1067 PVLMTALAMIIGMLP
+1067 PVLMTALAMVLGMLP

-1099 AVIGGLTVATFAT
+1099 AVIGGLLVATFAT

-1121 VLRRRAPKRDFLA
+1121 VLRRRPPREDFLTDPA
-1134 DAEPHGTASPAAQ
+1134 PDHGAPTTSTQ
-1147 E
+1147 ESSNA

>member
-1 MRATGRSR
+1 
-9 VSSTGSPG
+9 
-17 SRGACAGR
+17 
-25 RRRPDL
+25 
-31 DRGDRGVAGGVS
+31 
-43 GFLPEHFV
+43 
-51 TPLTPCRNLREA
+51 
-63 PAAESCRDCGT
+63 
-74 SRGEGGASLMWIVRL
+74 MWIVRL

-101 LAILL
+101 LVIVL
-106 LGFSAIVT
+106 LGVFAIVT

-151 YTISSAVSDVR
+151 YTISSAVNDVR
-162 SIESHTYPGVG
+162 TIESQTYPGVS

-185 EAALAQVTAV
+185 EGALAQVTAV

-207 VPPFILQYNASSVPI
+207 VPPFILQYSASSVPI
-222 IQLALSGR
+222 IQLALSGKTLS
-230 AIPEAQLYDYGIY
+230 EAELYDYGIY

-248 VAPIQGITLPLPYGG
+248 IAPIQGITLPLPYGG
-263 KPRQI
+263 KPRQV

-273 PRALLAKSI
+273 PQALLAKTI

-287 SNAVNLQNLTLPSG
+287 SAAVNLQNLTLPSG

-307 QEYRVSLNSSPEA
+307 REYRVSLNSSPDVLA
-320 VSALNELPVKVVN
+320 ALNDLPVKYVN
-333 GATVYLRDVAHVR
+333 GAVVYVRDVAHVR

-351 QTNIV
+351 QTNLV
-356 RQDGRRSVLLTVIKK
+356 RRDGRRSVLLTVIKK

-377 TIVKQLKALLPSIRA
+377 TIVKQLKDLLPTIRA

-399 VKELFDQSLFVRAA
+399 VTELFDQSLFVRAA

-425 CLTGLMILLF
+425 FLTGLMILLF
-435 LGSWRSTLVV
+435 LGSWRSTLIVT
-445 ITSIPLSILTSLA
+445 ISIPLSILTSLA
-458 ILSAIGQTLN
+458 VLSALGETLN

-503 VQAILDGAQQIAT
+503 LQAILDGAAQIAT

-530 PVVFLTG
+530 PVVFLVG

-546 ALAVVFAMLASYL
+546 AMAVVFAMLASYL
-559 LSRTIV
+559 LSRTLV
-565 PTLVRYLLGR
+565 PTLVRYLLAS
-575 EAHAEADAGV
+575 EAHDGGEHGGTAPGV
-585 PTSIFGRIHAG
+585 FDRIHDV
-596 FQHRFERLRT
+596 FIRRFEALRA
-606 AYVQALDNAL
+606 AYVRALEAAL
-616 AQRTRVLVGFGVIAA
+616 ARRARVFVAFALVVA

-643 FFPEVDTGQFRLHVR
+643 FFPAVDTGQFRLHVR

-664 IEETEQIFA
+664 IEETEQVFA
-673 NVEGTIRRTIPKDQI
+673 DVEAAIRRLIPRDEVR
-688 QLVIDNIGQPQ
+688 LVLDNIGQPQ

-720 ALNPEGHEPTT
+720 GLNPDRHQPTA
-731 RWMKTLRETLPREY
+731 RWMKTLRETLPREF

-754 ADIVSQI
+754 PDIVSQI

-766 PAPIDVQVTG
+766 PAPIDVQVIG
-776 FNQPATHEIALE
+776 YNQKATHEIALGV
-788 AAARMARIPGAADVH
+788 AARMARIPGAVDVH
-803 LHQVVNA
+803 LHQVVNT
-810 PSLMVNVDRSRLA
+810 PSLLVNVDRSRAA

-835 VLVTL
+835 VLVSL

-846 APNYWSD
+846 SPNYWSD
-853 PRSGINY
+853 PRTGINY
-860 VVAVQTPQSRVDSV
+860 PVVVQTPQNRIDSV
-874 NNLMNTSVTP
+874 NTLMNTSVTQG
-884 ATAGPPQ
+884 TVGQQQ

-899 ERREV
+899 ERRET

-924 DRDLGSVAS
+924 ERDLGSVAA
-933 AVQRIVAELRP
+933 AVEKIVAELRP
-944 KLPPGHTIT
+944 TLPPGHTIA

-968 GLGLIFAVLLVY
+968 GLGLIFAVALVY

-998 ALPAGFCGIVWMLF
+998 ALPGGFCGIVWMLF

-1029 VGVATANSILV
+1029 VGVATANSILMV
-1040 VTFAN
+1040 SFAN
-1045 DQMLEGHDSRS
+1045 DQMGAGADARS

-1099 AVIGGLTVATFAT
+1099 AVIGGLSVATFAT
-1112 LFLVPLVYS
+1112 LFLVPVVYS
-1121 VLRRRAPKRDFLA
+1121 LLRRRP
-1134 DAEPHGTASPAAQ
+1134 PQ
-1147 E
+1147 EDHLDG

>member
-1 MRATGRSR
+1 
-9 VSSTGSPG
+9 
-17 SRGACAGR
+17 
-25 RRRPDL
+25 
-31 DRGDRGVAGGVS
+31 
-43 GFLPEHFV
+43 
-51 TPLTPCRNLREA
+51 
-63 PAAESCRDCGT
+63 
-74 SRGEGGASLMWIVRL
+74 MWIVRL

-101 LAILL
+101 LAIVL
-106 LGFSAIVT
+106 LGGLAGVT

-134 DGLTTE
+134 EGLSTE
-140 DMASRITTFSE
+140 EMASRITTFSE
-151 YTISSAVSDVR
+151 YTISSVVSDVR
-162 SIESHTYPGVG
+162 TIESQTYPGVS

-222 IQLALSGR
+222 IQLALSGKTLS
-230 AIPEAQLYDYGIY
+230 EAELYDYGIY

-248 VAPIQGITLPLPYGG
+248 IAPIQGITLPLPYGG
-263 KPRQI
+263 KPRQV

-273 PRALLAKSI
+273 PQALLAKSI

-287 SNAVNLQNLTLPSG
+287 SAAVNLQNLTLPSG
-301 SVKLGP
+301 SVKLGSR
-307 QEYRVSLNSSPEA
+307 EYRVSLNSSPDA
-320 VSALNELPVKVVN
+320 VAELNELPVKVVN

-356 RQDGRRSVLLTVIKK
+356 RRDGRRSVLVTVIKK

-377 TIVKQLKALLPSIRA
+377 TIVKQLKDLLPAIRA

-413 IAGVLTEGAIAA
+413 ITGVLVEGAIAA

-489 IENIHRNLGLGKRL
+489 IENIHRNLGLGTRL

-546 ALAVVFAMLASYL
+546 AMAVVFAMLASYL

-565 PTLVRYLLGR
+565 PTLVRYLLAA
-575 EAHAEADAGV
+575 EAHGHVEVAGA
-585 PTSIFGRIHAG
+585 PGLFARIHAA
-596 FQHRFERLRT
+596 FQRRFERLRL
-606 AYVQALDNAL
+606 AYVLALEAAL
-616 AQRTRVLVGFGVIAA
+616 ARRPRVFGAFAVVVV

-643 FFPEVDTGQFRLHVR
+643 FFPTVDTGQFRLHVR

-664 IEETEQIFA
+664 VEETEQVFA
-673 NVEGTIRRTIPKDQI
+673 DVEAAIRRLIPKHEI

-699 PINLAFTDSVTIGPS
+699 PINLSFTDSVTLGPS

-720 ALNPEGHEPTT
+720 ALNPDHHQPTA
-731 RWMKTLRETLPREY
+731 RRMKTLRETLPREF

-776 FNQPATHEIALE
+776 YNQRATHDIALE
-788 AAARMARIPGAADVH
+788 VAARMARVPGAVDIH
-803 LHQVVNA
+803 LHQVVNT
-810 PSLMVNVDRSRLA
+810 PSLLVNVDRSRA
-823 ELGLTQRDVANN
+823 AQLGLTQRDVANN
-835 VLVTL
+835 VLVSL

-846 APNYWSD
+846 TPNYWSD

-860 VVAVQTPQSRVDSV
+860 PVVVQTPQSRVDSV
-874 NNLMNTSVTP
+874 NMLMNTSVTQ
-884 ATAGPPQ
+884 AAGGQQQ
-891 LLSNLATL
+891 LLSNLASL
-899 ERREV
+899 ERREA
-904 PAVISHSN
+904 PAVVSHAN
-912 VQPVFDVYANVQ
+912 VQPVFDIHANVQ
-924 DRDLGSVAS
+924 ERDLGGVA
-933 AVQRIVAELRP
+933 AAIQRIAAELRP
-944 KLPPGHTIT
+944 TLPPGHTIA
-953 VRGQVESMNSAFLRL
+953 VRGQVESMNSAFVRL

-990 LDPFIIIT
+990 LDPFIIIS

-1029 VGVATANSILV
+1029 VGVATANSILM

-1045 DQMLEGHDSRS
+1045 DQMLEGHDARS
-1056 AALAAGATRLR
+1056 AARAAGATRLR

-1099 AVIGGLTVATFAT
+1099 AVIGGLSVATFAT
-1112 LFLVPLVYS
+1112 LFLVPVVYS
-1121 VLRRRAPKRDFLA
+1121 MLRRRAPRRDFLDGPA
-1134 DAEPHGTASPAAQ
+1134 PDDGTSTTSTQ

>member
-1 MRATGRSR
+1 
-9 VSSTGSPG
+9 
-17 SRGACAGR
+17 
-25 RRRPDL
+25 
-31 DRGDRGVAGGVS
+31 
-43 GFLPEHFV
+43 
-51 TPLTPCRNLREA
+51 
-63 PAAESCRDCGT
+63 
-74 SRGEGGASLMWIVRL
+74 MWIVRL

-106 LGFSAIVT
+106 LGVSAIVT

-134 DGLTTE
+134 EGLTTE

-222 IQLALSGR
+222 IQLALSGK

-273 PRALLAKSI
+273 PQALLAKSI

-301 SVKLGP
+301 SVKLGS
-307 QEYRVSLNSSPEA
+307 QEYRVSLNSSPDA
-320 VSALNELPVKVVN
+320 LSALNELPVKVVN

-413 IAGVLTEGAIAA
+413 ITGVLTEGAIAA

-546 ALAVVFAMLASYL
+546 AMAVVFAMLASYL

-565 PTLVRYLLGR
+565 PTLVRYLLGA
-575 EAHAEADAGV
+575 EAHGEAGAGEPSSV
-585 PTSIFGRIHAG
+585 FGRIHAG
-596 FQHRFERLRT
+596 FQRQFERLRT
-606 AYVQALDNAL
+606 SYAAVLETAL
-616 AQRTRVLVGFGVIAA
+616 ARRGRVFAIFGVIVV
-631 SGLALL
+631 SGAVLL

-664 IEETEQIFA
+664 IEETEQVFA
-673 NVEGTIRRTIPKDQI
+673 EIEASIRRQIPKDQI
-688 QLVIDNIGQPQ
+688 QLIIDNIGQPQ

-720 ALNPEGHEPTT
+720 ALNPEHHEPTA
-731 RWMKTLRETLPREY
+731 RWMKTLRETLPREF

-754 ADIVSQI
+754 ADIVGQI

-776 FNQPATHEIALE
+776 FNQKVTHEIALE

-874 NNLMNTSVTP
+874 NTLMNTSVTP
-884 ATAGPPQ
+884 ATSGPPQ

-899 ERREV
+899 ERREM

-933 AVQRIVAELRP
+933 AVQGIVAELRP
-944 KLPPGHTIT
+944 KLPPGT
-953 VRGQVESMNSAFLRL
+953 
-968 GLGLIFAVLLVY
+968 
-980 LLMVV
+980 
-985 NFQSW
+985 
-990 LDPFIIIT
+990 
-998 ALPAGFCGIVWMLF
+998 
-1012 VTHTTFSVPAL
+1012 
-1023 MGAIMS
+1023 
-1029 VGVATANSILV
+1029 
-1040 VTFAN
+1040 
-1045 DQMLEGHDSRS
+1045 RS
-1056 AALAAGATRLR
+1056 QCAARW
-1067 PVLMTALAMIIGMLP
+1067 
-1082 MSLGLGE
+1082 
-1089 GGEQNAPLGR
+1089 R
-1099 AVIGGLTVATFAT
+1099 A
-1112 LFLVPLVYS
+1112 
-1121 VLRRRAPKRDFLA
+1121 
-1134 DAEPHGTASPAAQ
+1134 
-1147 E
+1147 